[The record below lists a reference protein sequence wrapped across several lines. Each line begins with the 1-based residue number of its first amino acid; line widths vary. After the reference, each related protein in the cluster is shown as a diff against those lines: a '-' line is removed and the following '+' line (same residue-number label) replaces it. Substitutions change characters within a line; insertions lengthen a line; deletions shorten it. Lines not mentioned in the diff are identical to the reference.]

1 MQNEITNHM
10 IFASVGS
17 MRRGSSLRLET
28 VVMFA
33 GRTGACV
40 DGGELV
46 CCSKANA
53 RVLK

>member
-17 MRRGSSLRLET
+17 MRWGSSLRSET

-40 DGGELV
+40 DRGRICLLE
-46 CCSKANA
+46 
-53 RVLK
+53 